1 MLIEFSVKN
10 FMSFKN
16 KVTLSM
22 EKGNGFE
29 NEENV
34 VFDGDINVL
43 KSAAIYGA
51 NASGKSNLLKAF
63 TCAILMVRTS
73 SLISVGQKW
82 VFLRPFLFDEESKN
96 KPSEFEFV
104 FKTNGVKYKYY
115 FSADENKVYDEVLDA
130 YYTQK
135 PTNIFR
141 RTNTNNYEF
150 YVDKKKLEALSMNN
164 TENKLFLATAT
175 TWNYD
180 KTKDAYLWFVNG
192 IDTYDSFNNITDKD
206 LIAYSNDSENLKE
219 FALKLLNKADILIKD
234 VTVHYEEKEIDNLL
248 LAPLEKSNDK
258 HKVKNINIELE
269 HEVMVGND
277 KHNYK
282 LNFVDESSGTKVLF
296 AFAPFLK
303 RAFEN
308 TKVIIV
314 DELEKSLHPAL
325 VEFIVKLFNNK
336 EINKANSQLIFT
348 THAMNLLN
356 LELLRRDQIWFTE
369 KNPENGVTD
378 LYPLDS
384 FSVRKDEN
392 IQKGY
397 INGRYGAIPF
407 IV

>member
-1 MLIEFSVKN
+1 
-10 FMSFKN
+10 
-16 KVTLSM
+16 
-22 EKGNGFE
+22 
-29 NEENV
+29 
-34 VFDGDINVL
+34 
-43 KSAAIYGA
+43 
-51 NASGKSNLLKAF
+51 
-63 TCAILMVRTS
+63 
-73 SLISVGQKW
+73 
-82 VFLRPFLFDEESKN
+82 
-96 KPSEFEFV
+96 
-104 FKTNGVKYKYY
+104 
-115 FSADENKVYDEVLDA
+115 
-130 YYTQK
+130 
-135 PTNIFR
+135 
-141 RTNTNNYEF
+141 
-150 YVDKKKLEALSMNN
+150 
-164 TENKLFLATAT
+164 
-175 TWNYD
+175 
-180 KTKDAYLWFVNG
+180 
-192 IDTYDSFNNITDKD
+192 
-206 LIAYSNDSENLKE
+206 
-219 FALKLLNKADILIKD
+219 
-234 VTVHYEEKEIDNLL
+234 
-248 LAPLEKSNDK
+248 
-258 HKVKNINIELE
+258 
-269 HEVMVGND
+269 MVGND

-314 DELEKSLHPAL
+314 DELERSLHPAL

-407 IV
+407 IKDVDLWLEDN